1 MLIYVCSSSH
11 GFGHAAR
18 DAALLQQL
26 HRLRPDW
33 RLVISSMVPV
43 SFLRLMVGSASVE
56 IRRCLWDVGMVQA
69 DALGSDPEGTLTALA
84 ALQGTLSSTIDA
96 EVSWITA
103 QGEPVLLI
111 ADIPPSAADLA
122 ERLGA
127 PLIWFGNFGWDEIYA
142 PFGGALADHAGA
154 ALEAY
159 RRGTLLLRCPFALG
173 MDWKLPEERLDLV
186 CAEPRPLPEDLQDHL
201 HAIDQPLVMVGFGG
215 LGLTLETHLLQ
226 RWPDHHFLMM
236 SSPQEASGMA
246 GANKKRIVTI
256 SKNGSLGPPLLCFY
270 MFLLESLG
278 IPRLLFFILCNP

>member
-1 MLIYVCSSSH
+1 MAS
-11 GFGHAAR
+11 GDQFDGPG
-18 DAALLQQL
+18 Q
-26 HRLRPDW
+26 
-33 RLVISSMVPV
+33 
-43 SFLRLMVGSASVE
+43 FLRLMVGSASVE

-173 MDWKLPEERLDLV
+173 
-186 CAEPRPLPEDLQDHL
+186 
-201 HAIDQPLVMVGFGG
+201 IG
-215 LGLTLETHLLQ
+215 LETARGAAGSGLCGTMTS
-226 RWPDHHFLMM
+226 RG
-236 SSPQEASGMA
+236 SS
-246 GANKKRIVTI
+246 
-256 SKNGSLGPPLLCFY
+256 GPP
-270 MFLLESLG
+270 
-278 IPRLLFFILCNP
+278 PRH